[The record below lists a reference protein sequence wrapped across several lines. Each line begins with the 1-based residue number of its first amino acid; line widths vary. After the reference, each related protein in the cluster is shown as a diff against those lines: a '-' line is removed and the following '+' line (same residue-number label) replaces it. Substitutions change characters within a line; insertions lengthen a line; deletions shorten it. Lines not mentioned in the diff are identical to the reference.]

1 MSDAGPMPHPDV
13 SHRPAVPYPRRVDVR
28 RAVGGLGRMLIA
40 AGVLVLLFVAY
51 QLFGTG
57 LAERR
62 SQRELRRQLAGRLA
76 GRPPGATTTT
86 GGGAS
91 STTTVPGSASTLPA
105 GPAPPPTG
113 EALAVIRIPR
123 IGIEKAVVQGVSLED
138 LKRGPGHYPGT
149 PVPGQPGNAAIAG
162 HRTTYGAPFF
172 RLDEMQPGDP
182 IFVTTSQG
190 SFVYQVQTKQVIGPK
205 ENSVLLPSTDNR
217 LTLTTCNPRFSAS
230 QRLII
235 VSELKGTAAEASP
248 TSPSTG
254 PPSLAG
260 ESTRP
265 GLSGTAAAKRPAVL
279 WGLLA
284 AAIWFVAWLVGRARP
299 SLGWRAYLFGAPVF
313 LFVLFVFFENFSRL
327 LPANF

>member
-1 MSDAGPMPHPDV
+1 MPLAMG
-13 SHRPAVPYPRRVDVR
+13 SSPAQVRRRVVLPAPLGPSSR
-28 RAVGGLGRMLIA
+28 TTSPAATSRSTPARAGK
-40 AGVLVLLFVAY
+40 
-51 QLFGTG
+51 
-57 LAERR
+57 
-62 SQRELRRQLAGRLA
+62 
-76 GRPPGATTTT
+76 RPSRAPGATPTT

-182 IFVTTSQG
+182 IFVTTPQG

-217 LTLTTCNPRFSAS
+217 LTLTR
-230 QRLII
+230 
-235 VSELKGTAAEASP
+235 
-248 TSPSTG
+248 
-254 PPSLAG
+254 
-260 ESTRP
+260 
-265 GLSGTAAAKRPAVL
+265 
-279 WGLLA
+279 
-284 AAIWFVAWLVGRARP
+284 
-299 SLGWRAYLFGAPVF
+299 
-313 LFVLFVFFENFSRL
+313 
-327 LPANF
+327 